1 MRSESLLHFVET
13 SVFRKRLDKL
23 ADLQTLFLIQADLL
37 ENPRLGN
44 VIPGCDGAR
53 KGRVADRRG
62 GRGKSASFRYIYLY
76 LEKAEVIYLFM
87 FYGKN
92 EKDTLSGAEKKEV
105 AALVGQLKEV
115 YEEK

>member
-1 MRSESLLHFVET
+1 MVQEKVES
-13 SVFRKRLDKL
+13 
-23 ADLQTLFLIQADLL
+23 QTEEAAAAKAPL
-37 ENPRLGN
+37 
-44 VIPGCDGAR
+44 
-53 KGRVADRRG
+53 
-62 GRGKSASFRYIYLY
+62 RYIYLY